1 MGRVAIFASRSRAV
15 LIPSPQAPRTAPRI
29 VITGGGIVTALGCG
43 WDANE
48 TGFREGRVA
57 FGPVTLFDASRQ
69 RTRRAAEVVLPNPFD
84 QGGLSGQRLA
94 RMDRANRLLLLAARE
109 AAGQAGMKTGP
120 GTRAA
125 SFPVVLAT
133 TSAGMNRGQEFFR
146 AALSVAGGRRG
157 QASRVSDYFVCRQ
170 TRDLADDL
178 GWRGPFI
185 VIANACAS
193 GANAVGHA
201 WEWLR
206 SGRGHRA
213 VAGGYDALSQLVFA
227 GFDSLQALSPTIC
240 RPFDR
245 SRDGLGLGEGAAV
258 LVLETLE
265 SARERGATI
274 RAELVGY
281 GCSTDT
287 HHLTQP
293 HPEGVAAVASM
304 REACEVAGIS
314 PDRVGYINAH
324 GTGTPLNDASE
335 AIAIRTW
342 AGSEVGRIPV
352 SSTKS
357 SVGHL
362 LGAAGAVEA
371 AVCVMALQGGF
382 LPPTTTHL
390 KPDPECRFPVIT
402 IPTPAPGL
410 EFVLSNS
417 FGFGGSNATLA
428 FRRWHE

>member
-1 MGRVAIFASRSRAV
+1 MGRVAIFPSRSRAV
-15 LIPSPQAPRTAPRI
+15 LIPSPHPPPVAPRI
-29 VITGGGIVTALGCG
+29 VITGGGVVTALGWG
-43 WDANE
+43 WGANAE
-48 TGFREGRVA
+48 GFRQGRVA

-69 RTRRAAEVVLPNPFD
+69 RTRRAAEVQLPERFEP
-84 QGGLSGQRLA
+84 GGLSAQRLR
-94 RMDRANRLLLLAARE
+94 RMDRASRLLVLAARE
-109 AAGQAGMKTGP
+109 AACQAGL
-120 GTRAA
+120 RAA

-133 TSAGMNRGQEFFR
+133 TSAGMNRGQDFFR
-146 AALSVAGGRRG
+146 AAVSVPGTRRG
-157 QASRVSDYFVCRQ
+157 QASRVSDYFVSRQ

-178 GWRGPFI
+178 GWTGPFT

-206 SGRGHRA
+206 SGGGRCA

-227 GFDSLQALSPTIC
+227 GFDSLQALSPTMC

-245 SRDGLGLGEGAAV
+245 NRDGLGLGEGAAV

-265 SARERGATI
+265 SAQERGATI

-281 GCSTDT
+281 GCATDT

-293 HPEGVAAVASM
+293 HPEGLAAVASM
-304 REACEVAGIS
+304 REACAVAGIS
-314 PDRVGYINAH
+314 PRDVGYINAH

-335 AIAIRTW
+335 AIAIRSW
-342 AGSEVGRIPV
+342 AGSEVARIPV

-371 AVCVMALQGGF
+371 AIAVMALEGGW
-382 LPPTTTHL
+382 LPPTTTHRE
-390 KPDPECRFPVIT
+390 PDPECHSPVVT
-402 IPTPAPGL
+402 VPTSAPGL

>member
-1 MGRVAIFASRSRAV
+1 M
-15 LIPSPQAPRTAPRI
+15 
-29 VITGGGIVTALGCG
+29 ITGGGIVTALGCG
-43 WDANE
+43 WTVNAE
-48 TGFREGRVA
+48 GFREGNVA
-57 FGPVTLFDASRQ
+57 FGPVRLFDASRQ
-69 RTRRAAEVVLPNPFD
+69 RTRRAAEVVLPETFER
-84 QGGLSGQRLA
+84 GGLSPRRLT
-94 RMDRANRLLLLAARE
+94 RMDRAGRLLLMAARE
-109 AAGQAGMKTGP
+109 AAAQADLARGP
-120 GTRAA
+120 FIEHETL
-125 SFPVVLAT
+125 PVVLAT

-146 AALSVAGGRRG
+146 AGVTSTASRRG
-157 QASRVSDYFVCRQ
+157 QATRVSDYFVCRQ

-178 GWRGPFI
+178 GWHGPVT

-206 SGRGHRA
+206 SGRGRRA
-213 VAGGYDALSQLVFA
+213 IAGGYDALSELVFS
-227 GFDSLQALSPTIC
+227 GFDALQALSPTVC

-245 SRDGLGLGEGAAV
+245 DRDGLGLGEGAAV

-274 RAELVGY
+274 RAELIGY
-281 GCSTDT
+281 GCSTDV

-293 HPEGVAAVASM
+293 HPQGVAAVASM
-304 REACEVAGIS
+304 TEAARAAGIS
-314 PDRVGYINAH
+314 PDAVGYINAH
-324 GTGTPLNDASE
+324 GTGTPLNDSSE

-342 AGSEVGRIPV
+342 AGSHVDRLPV

-371 AVCVMALQGGF
+371 AVCVMALQGRW
-382 LPPTTTHL
+382 LPPTTTHRE
-390 KPDPECRFPVIT
+390 PDPECRFPVVT
-402 IPTPAPGL
+402 VPTSAPDL
-410 EFVLSNS
+410 EVALSNS

-428 FRRWHE
+428 FRRWRE

>member
-1 MGRVAIFASRSRAV
+1 MAIFGNRADAV
-15 LIPSPQAPRTAPRI
+15 VIPSPKAPASAPRI
-29 VITGGGIVTALGCG
+29 VITGGGILTALGLG
-43 WDANE
+43 WDLNAE
-48 TGFREGRVA
+48 GFRQGRVA
-57 FGPVTLFDASRQ
+57 FGPVTLFDARRQ
-69 RTRRAAEVVLPNPFD
+69 RTRRAAEAVIPEVLDP
-84 QGGLSGQRLA
+84 GGLSVQRLA
-94 RMDRANRLLLLAARE
+94 RMDRASRLLLLAARE
-109 AAGQAGMKTGP
+109 AAVQAGMDVRPGGP
-120 GTRAA
+120 PE
-125 SFPVVLAT
+125 SFPLVLAT

-146 AALSVAGGRRG
+146 AAVATPGGRRG
-157 QASRVSDYFVCRQ
+157 QAARVSDYFVCRQ

-178 GWRGPFI
+178 GWRGPST
-185 VIANACAS
+185 VLANACAS

-227 GFDSLQALSPTIC
+227 GFDSLQALSPTVC

-245 SRDGLGLGEGAAV
+245 NRDGLGLGEGAAV

-265 SARERGATI
+265 FARARGATI

-304 REACEVAGIS
+304 REACAVAGIS
-314 PDRVGYINAH
+314 PGAVGYINAH

-335 AIAIRTW
+335 AVAIGTW
-342 AGSEVGRIPV
+342 AGAEVSRIPV

-371 AVCVMALQGGF
+371 VVCVMALQGGW
-382 LPPTTTHL
+382 LPPTTTHRD
-390 KPDPECRFPVIT
+390 PDDACRFPVVT
-402 IPTPAPGL
+402 SATSAPGL
-410 EFVLSNS
+410 EIALSNS
-417 FGFGGSNATLA
+417 FGFGGSNATLV